1 MRTMER
7 GRWGRSSRSPA
18 NIKSNFFSTSRS
30 KPILE
35 AKAERE
41 KRRKELNKQ
50 MHQQKYY
57 ELGKMHIQHII
68 SNKVDV
74 SISTTTIKENLK
86 LSSQPSSDLFCVSE
100 EVRTETKQT
109 TNKSKNH
116 KTSTSTFTLISLI
129 SIGNQIDKVIMTN
142 IVMK

>member
-7 GRWGRSSRSPA
+7 GRWGKSSRSPA

-30 KPILE
+30 KPVLE
-35 AKAERE
+35 AKAEKE
-41 KRRKELNKQ
+41 KKKELEKQ

-57 ELGKMHIQHII
+57 ELRKMHIQHIF

-74 SISTTTIKENLK
+74 SITITTIKENFK
-86 LSSQPSSDLFCVSE
+86 MSSQTSSDLLCV
-100 EVRTETKQT
+100 RRGQNR
-109 TNKSKNH
+109 NKSKNH

-129 SIGNQIDKVIMTN
+129 SIGKQIDQVIMTN